1 MFDFKMNFAKLIG
14 ACVIGL
20 MPLAPAMAKDV
31 TELNVLGPDR
41 DFPRVSKAYTDM
53 DATFVRQGSG
63 RTVEQVSRIAIGSS
77 KTQLV
82 RAIGQPVSAYK
93 DGSWNFNVS
102 FRLPQGNRL
111 ICQYRVYFDA
121 SEQVAGTVWRRP
133 QCADIATGK
142 AG

>member
-1 MFDFKMNFAKLIG
+1 MFGLKKSFAKLIG
-14 ACVIGL
+14 VFVIGL
-20 MPLAPAMAKDV
+20 MPFAPVMAGDV
-31 TELNVLGPDR
+31 TELNLLGPDR
-41 DFPRVSKAYTDM
+41 DFPRVSRAYTDM
-53 DATFVRQGSG
+53 DATFVRNGSN
-63 RTVEQVSRIAIGSS
+63 RTVAQVRSIAIGSS

-82 RAIGQPVSAYK
+82 RAIGQPISAYG

-133 QCADIATGK
+133 QCANIATGK

>member
-1 MFDFKMNFAKLIG
+1 MFGLKINFTRLLG
-14 ACVIGL
+14 VCVIGL
-20 MPLAPAMAKDV
+20 MPFGPAIARDV

-41 DFPRVSKAYTDM
+41 DFPRVSKAFTDM
-53 DATFVRQGSG
+53 DAAFVRNGSN
-63 RTVEQVSRIAIGSS
+63 RTVAQVRRIQIGSS

-82 RAIGQPVSAYK
+82 RAIGQPVSAYS

-121 SEQVAGTVWRRP
+121 SELVEGTVWRRP
-133 QCADIATGK
+133 QCANIATGK

>member
-1 MFDFKMNFAKLIG
+1 MISLKKNFTKLLG
-14 ACVIGL
+14 VCLIGL
-20 MPLAPAMAKDV
+20 MPLAPAMASDV

-41 DFPRVSKAYTDM
+41 DFPRVSKAFTDM
-53 DATFVRQGSG
+53 NATFVRQGSN
-63 RTVEQVSRIAIGSS
+63 RTVAQVRRITIGSS
-77 KTQLV
+77 KTQVV

-102 FRLPQGNRL
+102 SRLPQGNRL

-121 SEQVAGTVWRRP
+121 SEQVSGTVWRRP
-133 QCADIATGK
+133 QCANIATGK